1 MSQVPALNW
10 RASESCVT
18 EPAPTSERCLEG
30 VMFRLRESEEPSCSG
45 VAHIQQNQDWESCRP
60 ELFLGVDVRALV
72 SDSGVTRESLVIAV
86 ILRDRILGRFKQVA
100 EWALDRIPA
109 DAWQLPLDHF
119 SWSTQ
124 LDVAVLAA
132 LSGPSTTNSR
142 TEEATRGTIL
152 ARKIFKIRPP
162 SEAFEF
168 PIKQVSPADMEKEG
182 VSSET
187 ALYVHWKGAD
197 LNRPPTD
204 LIEIWLNKQFEDKFR
219 ALSVKRPVPAAKYIG
234 LGFTA
239 QVYADILAPILS
251 SNEEATE
258 ENGLLWAA
266 KNLVES
272 TLARDLEELRTTY
285 QEEPAGR
292 SKLLPWCW
300 KLARAD
306 RAFSQLTFQ

>member
-1 MSQVPALNW
+1 MTEAPALNW

-18 EPAPTSERCLEG
+18 APAPTSERSLES
-30 VMFRLRESEEPSCSG
+30 VTFRLRESEELSSSG
-45 VAHIQQNQDWESCRP
+45 VIHIQQNQDWESCKP

-72 SDSGVTRESLVIAV
+72 SDSGVAPESLIIAV
-86 ILRDRILGRFKQVA
+86 IVRDRILGRFKQVA
-100 EWALDRIPA
+100 EWALDHIPA
-109 DAWQLPLDHF
+109 DAWPLPLDHF
-119 SWSTQ
+119 SWSNQ

-132 LSGPSTTNSR
+132 LGGPATTNDGAQE
-142 TEEATRGTIL
+142 TTRGTIL
-152 ARKIFKIRPP
+152 ASKIFKIRPP
-162 SEAFEF
+162 SQTLAF
-168 PIKQVSPADMEKEG
+168 PIKHVSPAEMEKEG
-182 VSSET
+182 VSAET

-197 LNRPPTD
+197 LDRPPTD
-204 LIEIWLNKQFEDKFR
+204 LVEIWLNKQFEDKFR
-219 ALSVKRPVPAAKYIG
+219 ALSVKRPIPAAKYIG

-239 QVYADILAPILS
+239 QVYADILAPVLS

-266 KNLVES
+266 TRLLES
-272 TLARDLEELRTTY
+272 TLGRDLEELRTTY